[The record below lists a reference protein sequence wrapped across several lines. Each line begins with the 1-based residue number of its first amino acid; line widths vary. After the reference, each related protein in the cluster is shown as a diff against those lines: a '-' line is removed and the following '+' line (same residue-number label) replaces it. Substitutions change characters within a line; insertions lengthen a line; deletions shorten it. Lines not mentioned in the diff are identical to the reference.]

1 MTFDLATAKARLNIP
16 VVDVTKDASV
26 QLSLDTALALAET
39 YCNRKFTYAAETAT
53 FHYPFAQVLQLS
65 RYPLEQVVSVTSDT
79 TTIERSTYQAVLGAG
94 QVKSSGW
101 MSGNS
106 IDVTY
111 AGGYKILPPDLLLA
125 LWGIFDKVWA
135 ASSGGAVGDRIV
147 NSIQIPD
154 VGTVKYESPNATAA
168 APVGLIPAT
177 SVAMLDF
184 YRLEVC

>member
-1 MTFDLATAKARLNIP
+1 
-16 VVDVTKDASV
+16 
-26 QLSLDTALALAET
+26 
-39 YCNRKFTYAAETAT
+39 
-53 FHYPFAQVLQLS
+53 
-65 RYPLEQVVSVTSDT
+65 
-79 TTIERSTYQAVLGAG
+79 
-94 QVKSSGW
+94 

-154 VGTVKYESPNATAA
+154 VGTVKYESPNASMA